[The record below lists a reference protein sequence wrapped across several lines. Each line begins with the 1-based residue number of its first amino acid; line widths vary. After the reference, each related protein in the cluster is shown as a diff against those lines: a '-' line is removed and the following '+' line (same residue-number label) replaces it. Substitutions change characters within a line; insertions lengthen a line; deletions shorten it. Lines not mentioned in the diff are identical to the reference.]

1 MDDEVV
7 LVRLAEEVLASIGYE
22 PVGCVSAQQALEVF
36 RAAPERFDALLTD
49 VLMSGMEGPELAVEL
64 RKLNPAL
71 PVILMSGFCGANL
84 KARAEA
90 VGAKAV
96 LFKPL
101 KATQLA
107 QCLAAVFARPV
118 GVEQADAIDA

>member
-1 MDDEVV
+1 
-7 LVRLAEEVLASIGYE
+7 
-22 PVGCVSAQQALEVF
+22 
-36 RAAPERFDALLTD
+36 
-49 VLMSGMEGPELAVEL
+49 
-64 RKLNPAL
+64 LNPAL
-71 PVILMSGFCGANL
+71 PVILMSVFCGANL

-118 GVEQADAIDA
+118 GAEQADTTDAYAATGSCASPEPSPPASVCCSAWRTTALSVRARPGTLGAW